1 MVKIA
6 VISDSHARS
15 MSGTSPE
22 LLKALAEADWV
33 VHCGDY
39 TGLATLRELRALSK
53 HFIGVYGNMDPTEV
67 RDELP
72 AKTVFEAEGKRIG
85 VIHPSWGGSP
95 FGIEKAL
102 AREFEGVDIILFGHT
117 HDIRH
122 KTIDGVIFFNPGPA
136 YPEFGTPA
144 SLGMV
149 TISQEG
155 IKVEI
160 KTFG

>member
-1 MVKIA
+1 MARIA

-15 MSGTSPE
+15 MRGTPPE

-39 TGLATLRELRALSK
+39 TSPAMLRELQAISK
-53 HFIGVYGNMDPTEV
+53 RFIGVYGNMDPKEI

-85 VIHPSWGGSP
+85 VIHPGWGGPP
-95 FGIEKAL
+95 FRIEEDI

-117 HDIRH
+117 HDVCH
-122 KTIDGVIFFNPGPA
+122 KTIGDVIFFNPGQA
-136 YPEFGTPA
+136 YPDFGTPA
-144 SLGMV
+144 SLGIV
-149 TISQEG
+149 TIGQEG
-155 IKVEI
+155 IEVEI
-160 KTFG
+160 RMFE